1 MVWRTWIERL
11 PRSLH
16 PWLYVTRPK
25 HSWNNNMLPSF
36 WNSSGLRKSY
46 MNSFRQRLL
55 KFVIPHRRER
65 EREIWTQV
73 WALTVASLRILILK
87 TSKHLFSI
95 SFVFWDWKK
104 KKNCIIL
111 FLGYKQ
117 FFWTRKK
124 KKTVTK
130 HNITVTGCRE
140 LLDCLSFDKSNF
152 W

>member
-87 TSKHLFSI
+87 TSKHLLSI

-104 KKNCIIL
+104 NVFYL
-111 FLGYKQ
+111 FWVTNN
-117 FFWTRKK
+117 FFGLKKK
-124 KKTVTK
+124 KKTTDTK
-130 HNITVTGCRE
+130 HNLTVTSCRE